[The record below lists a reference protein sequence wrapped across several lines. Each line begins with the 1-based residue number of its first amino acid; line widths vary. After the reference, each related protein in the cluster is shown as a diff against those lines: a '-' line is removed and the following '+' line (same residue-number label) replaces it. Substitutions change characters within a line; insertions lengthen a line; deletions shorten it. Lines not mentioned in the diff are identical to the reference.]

1 MPISHDVSNS
11 QSKPHVRI
19 LRDVTM
25 FCVGRFSNWILITS
39 AVFADVSFAQS
50 PRPNSKPKTS
60 KTVPHSHEIY
70 VGILGQIVN
79 PGVYQIQQ
87 RWLSADS
94 LIQRAGGLTDQ
105 ATTSS
110 MRVFREGRIVS
121 PLQADSSLLSGDVLI
136 VESKQRRAAVNGA
149 FNPEPQAYRVQ
160 PTAATSSDSD
170 GVHVAFLN
178 LLETPVVVK
187 LRPENAQI
195 EQIVQMLGQPIELS
209 PSVTV
214 LNSERVSRVDSDPSL
229 SHSRVSD
236 GSILIFPQRGVDRT
250 RFPPF
255 PQPFASEIET
265 DAIAEANADPR
276 KQSIELP
283 KVRQMAHPN
292 EIISSAYSAQPGM
305 TIAVAVS
312 QPMTLVAPPP
322 PLASR
327 YESSSPANDFASRMA
342 TRPFCGSPQ
351 FWSSSHRE
359 NMALEETIAPAPR
372 DDPNLRRE
380 RGSVVKH
387 PNIVAL
393 PNDTDQ
399 PKSTDRNTESP
410 FSAFQLLGLFG
421 LISMLIPSAIIT
433 KKYFD
438 GLGTDNKRTPP
449 RRELS
454 HRLKIGPASLV
465 RVPLSAA
472 FQVSAE
478 DLGHQTQDRP
488 QIQASLSN
496 PAPLESLD
504 SAISKTA
511 TDQNLELPNRK
522 ERSIHQDVALFPH
535 SIHMHGSVAPGP
547 IRRLDR
553 SSPTP
558 HGNAPHVATMANTG
572 RATADES
579 NSITSN
585 SDPAEPA
592 NSAPNFGSPGTV
604 NRITSA
610 QAAPA
615 SGPTSRVSVKSRDD
629 FQDTPLADALRQ
641 LHEQRPL

>member
-1 MPISHDVSNS
+1 MCHSLSH
-11 QSKPHVRI
+11 R
-19 LRDVTM
+19 
-25 FCVGRFSNWILITS
+25 GRTRNRRHRKRSPTHTRSTS
-39 AVFADVSFAQS
+39 ASSGKSSIRGSIKF
-50 PRPNSKPKTS
+50 NS
-60 KTVPHSHEIY
+60 
-70 VGILGQIVN
+70 
-79 PGVYQIQQ
+79 
-87 RWLSADS
+87 
-94 LIQRAGGLTDQ
+94 GGYQ

-255 PQPFASEIET
+255 PQPFALEIET

-351 FWSSSHRE
+351 FH
-359 NMALEETIAPAPR
+359 L
-372 DDPNLRRE
+372 
-380 RGSVVKH
+380 
-387 PNIVAL
+387 
-393 PNDTDQ
+393 
-399 PKSTDRNTESP
+399 
-410 FSAFQLLGLFG
+410 LLGT
-421 LISMLIPSAIIT
+421 IPTCGGS
-433 KKYFD
+433 
-438 GLGTDNKRTPP
+438 
-449 RRELS
+449 
-454 HRLKIGPASLV
+454 
-465 RVPLSAA
+465 
-472 FQVSAE
+472 E
-478 DLGHQTQDRP
+478 DP
-488 QIQASLSN
+488 SSN
-496 PAPLESLD
+496 
-504 SAISKTA
+504 T
-511 TDQNLELPNRK
+511 
-522 ERSIHQDVALFPH
+522 
-535 SIHMHGSVAPGP
+535 
-547 IRRLDR
+547 
-553 SSPTP
+553 
-558 HGNAPHVATMANTG
+558 
-572 RATADES
+572 
-579 NSITSN
+579 
-585 SDPAEPA
+585 
-592 NSAPNFGSPGTV
+592 
-604 NRITSA
+604 
-610 QAAPA
+610 
-615 SGPTSRVSVKSRDD
+615 PTSLRCQTTRISLNQPTGTLNHHSPRFNCWDS
-629 FQDTPLADALRQ
+629 LA
-641 LHEQRPL
+641 